1 MRSKYLLV
9 IPCFLLIVV
18 IKISASWGLADVEN
32 QKARVFIKQWENN
45 VDSFSSDDWD
55 KAYSTAKAA
64 LEKDPHN
71 PELFSLLG
79 NVYEWNSFQG
89 HNQSHNNQ
97 FQDKQ
102 NRKLALNYYRKA
114 VELRPQWPYTW
125 SGIVL
130 LKYKMSEF
138 DQEFQLALN
147 NATELGPWEPNVQ
160 KIIAEVGLTSWNE
173 LEHSQRITIVENIR
187 RGVTMQ
193 PRVMLDILKT
203 YGQLRL
209 VCFENDKPVIVE
221 QYCEKSFRKS

>member
-1 MRSKYLLV
+1 MRLKYLLV

-32 QKARVFIKQWENN
+32 QKARVFIKQWEND
-45 VDSFSSDDWD
+45 VDSFSSEDWN
-55 KAYSTAKAA
+55 KAYSTAISA
-64 LEKDPHN
+64 LEKDPYN
-71 PELFSLLG
+71 PELLSLMG

-89 HNQSHNNQ
+89 HNQSHNNK
-97 FQDKQ
+97 FQNIQ
-102 NRKLALNYYRKA
+102 NRKLALDYYRKA

-147 NATELGPWEPNVQ
+147 SATELGPWEPNVQ
-160 KIIAEVGLTSWNE
+160 KIIAEVGLISWNK

-193 PRVMLDILKT
+193 PRLMLDILKK

-209 VCFENDKPVIVE
+209 VCFENNKPVFVE
-221 QYCEKSFRKS
+221 QYCEKHNS

>member
-9 IPCFLLIVV
+9 IPCFLLIIV

-64 LEKDPHN
+64 LEKDPYN
-71 PELFSLLG
+71 PELFSLMG

-97 FQDKQ
+97 
-102 NRKLALNYYRKA
+102 NAELALNHYRKA

-130 LKYKMSEF
+130 QKYKMSEF

-160 KIIAEVGLTSWNE
+160 KIIAKVGLTSWNE

-209 VCFENDKPVIVE
+209 VCFENNKPVVVE
-221 QYCEKSFRKS
+221 QYCEKSFRDS

>member
-1 MRSKYLLV
+1 MRLKYLLV

-32 QKARVFIKQWENN
+32 QKARVYLKHWVNDAN
-45 VDSFSSDDWD
+45 SFSTEDWD
-55 KAYSTAKAA
+55 KAYSYVKSA
-64 LEKDPHN
+64 LEKDPYN
-71 PELFSLLG
+71 PELLSLMG
-79 NVYEWNSFQG
+79 NVYEWNSFQSY
-89 HNQSHNNQ
+89 NQSQNNQ
-97 FQDKQ
+97 FQNNQ
-102 NRKLALNYYRKA
+102 NRKLALDYYRNA

-125 SGIVL
+125 SDIVL

-160 KIIAEVGLTSWNE
+160 KIISEVGLSSWNE

-193 PRVMLDILKT
+193 PRVMLDILEK
-203 YGQLRL
+203 YGQLRM
-209 VCFENDKPVIVE
+209 VCYENNKPDVVE
-221 QYCEKSFRKS
+221 QYCERNLGS